1 MKALVDRNACIG
13 CETCVGICPE
23 VFSMDDEGISV
34 AIDEEIGTDVL
45 ELAEE
50 AMDDCPVGAI
60 TMK

>member
-34 AIDEEIGTDVL
+34 AIDEEIDTDIL

-60 TMK
+60 TME

>member
-34 AIDEEIGTDVL
+34 AIDEEIDTDIL

>member
-13 CETCVGICPE
+13 CETCVGVCPE

-34 AIDEEIGTDVL
+34 AIDEEIDTDIL

>member
-45 ELAEE
+45 ELAKE
-50 AMDDCPVGAI
+50 AMDDCPVRAI

>member
-1 MKALVDRNACIG
+1 MKALVDRDACIG

-34 AIDEEIGTDVL
+34 AIDEEIDTDIL

>member
-34 AIDEEIGTDVL
+34 AIDEEIDIDIL

>member
-34 AIDEEIGTDVL
+34 AIDEEIGTDIL

-60 TMK
+60 TME

>member
-45 ELAEE
+45 ELAKE